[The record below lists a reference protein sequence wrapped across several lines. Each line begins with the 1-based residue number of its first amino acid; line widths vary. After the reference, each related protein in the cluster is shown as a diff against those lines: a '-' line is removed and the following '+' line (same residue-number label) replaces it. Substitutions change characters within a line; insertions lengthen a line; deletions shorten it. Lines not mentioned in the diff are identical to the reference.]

1 VAGHTLSGQQDDC
14 APPAPIL
21 KGSAQRMAGAIGQVG
36 PHRWSGSRS
45 RTAVSRGRAPRYALL
60 AESIAEDIRKGRYAV
75 GSMLPTEADLCQQFG
90 VSRHTV
96 REALRKLG
104 DLGMLSRHQGI
115 GTRVKARQGSSR
127 FVQSIGKLS
136 DLFAYIEDT
145 RLVIASRQDIRATPA
160 KQRLLRCAPG
170 QRWRMLEVLRYS
182 AGSALPMVVSE
193 IYLPQA
199 HAAVESEM
207 RDLQVP
213 IYTLIERRYGERIAE
228 VQQEIDACALSA
240 DKARLLGVRAG
251 SAGLAITRHY
261 FGENDKLLLVSA
273 SLYPAGRFTSTMRLR
288 ASAHDPATP

>member
-1 VAGHTLSGQQDDC
+1 
-14 APPAPIL
+14 
-21 KGSAQRMAGAIGQVG
+21 MAGGTGQLG
-36 PHRWSGSRS
+36 PNRLGEPGAR
-45 RTAVSRGRAPRYALL
+45 RVRPATVPLRPGAPRYALL
-60 AESIAEDIRKGRYAV
+60 AESIVEDIRKGRYPI
-75 GSMLPTEADLCQQFG
+75 GSMLPTEADLCRQFG

-96 REALRKLG
+96 REALRRLG

-145 RLVIASRQDIRATPA
+145 RLVIASRHDISATPA

-170 QRWRMLEVLRYS
+170 QRWRMLEVLRYR
-182 AGSALPMVVSE
+182 AGSTTPMVVSE
-193 IYLPQA
+193 IYIPQA

-207 RDLQVP
+207 LDLHVP

-228 VQQEIDACALSA
+228 VQQEIDACAIA
-240 DKARLLGVRAG
+240 AGKARLLKVRAG
-251 SAGLAITRHY
+251 SPGLSIRRHY
-261 FGENDKLLLVSA
+261 LGGNDKLLLVSA

-288 ASAHDPATP
+288 ASAQDPAASST